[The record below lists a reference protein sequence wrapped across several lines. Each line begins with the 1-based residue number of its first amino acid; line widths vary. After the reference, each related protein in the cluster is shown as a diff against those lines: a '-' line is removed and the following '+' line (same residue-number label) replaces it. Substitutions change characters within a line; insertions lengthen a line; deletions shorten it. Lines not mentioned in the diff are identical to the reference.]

1 MDQLTSLSGWI
12 TANADKYETI
22 LFYFLAAMAIPLA
35 YGVIFDRT
43 VIRSGFLLIGVFGA
57 ISGLFMLLQAQ
68 FLAMAQVMIYAVGIT
83 LVVVIALML
92 TNPRLEKEKTTA
104 VPGNQYLGFLTAFI
118 FFMTIYMSLLSE
130 SFPITSDKATQ
141 SNLFLIGSAMTTTY
155 ALPFEFASVLL
166 LAALVGAI
174 MMAKKEDDTPDED
187 EYSEEIEES
196 APSGS
201 NAPESVTA
209 SR

>member
-1 MDQLTSLSGWI
+1 MEQLTSLTGWI
-12 TANADKYETI
+12 TANADKYESI
-22 LFYFLAAMAIPLA
+22 LFYLLAAIAIPLA

-92 TNPRLEKEKTTA
+92 TNPRMEKEETTA

-130 SFPITSDKATQ
+130 SFPITSDKAAQ
-141 SNLFLIGSAMTTTY
+141 SNLFLIGSALLTTY

-174 MMAKKEDDTPDED
+174 IMAKKEDATPDQD
-187 EYSEEIEES
+187 EYSEEIGEIE
-196 APSGS
+196 PSGS
-201 NAPESVTA
+201 NAPESVTV